1 MASTGASH
9 GDFLLFSFLCLN
21 ISFSNNYCPYLWFC
35 IYGPVGERSR
45 GGGGERERERG
56 VSVLYFTAIA
66 VAFFIFASRSFSVL
80 RTLFG
85 DSLILKVRVLS
96 SGSVISARQSAT
108 FFFCI
113 SSSFLMDHALNISE
127 EGD

>member
-45 GGGGERERERG
+45 GGGGREREREVFRC
-56 VSVLYFTAIA
+56 SI
-66 VAFFIFASRSFSVL
+66 SRRS
-80 RTLFG
+80 
-85 DSLILKVRVLS
+85 
-96 SGSVISARQSAT
+96 QSP
-108 FFFCI
+108 
-113 SSSFLMDHALNISE
+113 SSFLLLGPFLFSE
-127 EGD
+127 LFLEIL